1 MSEPPQPTRPPSRRP
16 RSLLAV
22 RLSAAVLGLAI
33 ATAAIVESRAERL
46 RRAEV
51 VELWR
56 GSGAALRHPGPAER
70 ARRDP
75 DPEAAVLALARA
87 LFADASAPADLT
99 HLPPSEAAAEAE
111 KIERRLALSREHAQ
125 GVLAR
130 RPASW
135 EAALVIGGSRLVTL
149 VREGSQELYSRPL
162 RWREPLLHAKRLA
175 PGEAEPGRLL
185 ASGVLASWHALNDA
199 DRAAG
204 RALLAR
210 ELRDRMTLQQL
221 LPVWAAVAA
230 SPGELASVLPATAH
244 SYDLLQ
250 QVARAARD
258 WEGLCAARERW
269 RTLLDAEL
277 EGRLARAIHRL
288 QVGDRAGARGE
299 LLAIVAAAPLERR
312 FAPLLVRAMDRLPA
326 GPVPP
331 QQGAAMTA
339 WLRWALRL
347 REVGQEPLPA
357 ATLDRLTGLA
367 PELREEEMALAALA
381 AGRLDKAELWERRSD
396 RMWSEEWA
404 PYAAAKA
411 DALLE
416 RGRLDE
422 AAAVLAE
429 VHRSYQGR
437 WAYSRAAGRLQTAR
451 RRRPEEGGASASA
464 WPAVA
469 WTFLRGEASL
479 EVVAERPASGIAV
492 TVDVAPPEGS
502 AVELT
507 WDGAVVGCYPATT
520 GAVLRVPLALT
531 AAPHLLGVL
540 DLGPER
546 IAPGA
551 VWLDGVA
558 ADLAR

>member
-1 MSEPPQPTRPPSRRP
+1 
-16 RSLLAV
+16 
-22 RLSAAVLGLAI
+22 
-33 ATAAIVESRAERL
+33 
-46 RRAEV
+46 
-51 VELWR
+51 
-56 GSGAALRHPGPAER
+56 
-70 ARRDP
+70 
-75 DPEAAVLALARA
+75 
-87 LFADASAPADLT
+87 
-99 HLPPSEAAAEAE
+99 
-111 KIERRLALSREHAQ
+111 
-125 GVLAR
+125 
-130 RPASW
+130 
-135 EAALVIGGSRLVTL
+135 
-149 VREGSQELYSRPL
+149 
-162 RWREPLLHAKRLA
+162 
-175 PGEAEPGRLL
+175 
-185 ASGVLASWHALNDA
+185 
-199 DRAAG
+199 
-204 RALLAR
+204 
-210 ELRDRMTLQQL
+210 
-221 LPVWAAVAA
+221 VWATVAA
-230 SPGELASVLPATAH
+230 SPEELASVLPATAH

-250 QVARAARD
+250 QVARGAHD
-258 WEGLCAARERW
+258 WVGLCAARQRW
-269 RTLLDAEL
+269 RALLATEL

-416 RGRLDE
+416 RGRLEE
-422 AAAVLAE
+422 AAVVLADI
-429 VHRSYQGR
+429 HRSYQGR
-437 WAYSRAAGRLQTAR
+437 WAYLRAAARLEAAH
-451 RRRPEEGGASASA
+451 RRRPERGASATA

-479 EVVAERPASGIAV
+479 EVVAARPASGIAV

-502 AVELT
+502 AVELL
-507 WDGAVVGCYPATT
+507 WDGAVAGCHPAAA
-520 GAVLRVPLALT
+520 GAVLRVPLAVT
-531 AAPHLLGVL
+531 AAPHLLGVH

-551 VWLDGVA
+551 VRLDGVV